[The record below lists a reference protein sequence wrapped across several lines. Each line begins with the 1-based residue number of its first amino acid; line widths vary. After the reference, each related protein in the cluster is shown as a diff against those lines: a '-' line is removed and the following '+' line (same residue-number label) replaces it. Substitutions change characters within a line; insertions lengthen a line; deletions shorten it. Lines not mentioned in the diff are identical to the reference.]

1 MTGQASGGQT
11 LTPNPNVEA
20 LAGIY
25 GDQWGA
31 NGGDATPIGGGVSGQ
46 TGWDERVAPAQG
58 RALTAANY
66 EQSPIPVTAKGAPTQ
81 SVLTQQANAA
91 LGGLTLD
98 DTLAAGGSNQG

>member
-1 MTGQASGGQT
+1 MTGQASGGQK

-20 LAGIY
+20 LSGIY

-31 NGGDATPIGGGVSGQ
+31 NGGGATPIGGGVTGQ

-58 RALTAANY
+58 RGQTAGNY

-81 SVLTQQANAA
+81 SILTLQADAA
-91 LGGLTLD
+91 LVGTALD
-98 DTLAAGGSNQG
+98 DGLAAGGSNQG

>member
-1 MTGQASGGQT
+1 MTGHASGGQS

-31 NGGDATPIGGGVSGQ
+31 NGGGSTPIGGGVTGQ
-46 TGWDERVAPAQG
+46 AGWDERVAPAQG
-58 RALTAANY
+58 RGQTAGNY
-66 EQSPIPVTAKGAPTQ
+66 QQSPIPVTAIGAPTQ

-91 LGGLTLD
+91 LVGTALD
-98 DTLAAGGSNQG
+98 DGLAAGGSNQG